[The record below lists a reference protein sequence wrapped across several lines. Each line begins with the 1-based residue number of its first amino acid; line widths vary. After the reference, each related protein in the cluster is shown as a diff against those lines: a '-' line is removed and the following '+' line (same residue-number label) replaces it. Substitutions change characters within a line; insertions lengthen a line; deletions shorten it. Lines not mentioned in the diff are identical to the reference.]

1 MSKGVFLC
9 LGDASIC
16 GPINRTTYDTKL
28 HDDADA
34 SRKIDSYPT
43 NTFPNLLFLSKF
55 NRLHL
60 RITLLGNQSRKQV
73 AKLCSCGFCSYI
85 ESKTQPVYTLHH
97 SPIHPPTL
105 QYCVPCIVTGA
116 GFVVYEIHLFLL

>member
-9 LGDASIC
+9 LGDALIC

-55 NRLHL
+55 NRLNL
-60 RITLLGNQSRKQV
+60 RITLLGNQSRKYIYR
-73 AKLCSCGFCSYI
+73 LLSCAL
-85 ESKTQPVYTLHH
+85 V
-97 SPIHPPTL
+97 
-105 QYCVPCIVTGA
+105 V
-116 GFVVYEIHLFLL
+116 FVLI